1 MNAALGAYLVAIFTI
16 AIEIF
21 VCREPGTPYQN
32 APKFGALLR
41 PFDFHAA
48 FAAPLLLHS
57 PVNEL
62 HSIEI
67 KEHTNLLFLL
77 T

>member
-1 MNAALGAYLVAIFTI
+1 MTRQEDSAKCA
-16 AIEIF
+16 EIRGIRDF
-21 VCREPGTPYQN
+21 LIPM
-32 APKFGALLR
+32 FWLL
-41 PFDFHAA
+41 
-48 FAAPLLLHS
+48 APLLLHS

-67 KEHTNLLFLL
+67 KEHTNLFFLL